1 MSLPARQ
8 KGLMAVLGVLLAV
21 VLWQRLGPLA
31 GAGGEFGAAG
41 AAGDAAVDPTV
52 EELKVAELEPRPS
65 EHRAGRDPF
74 RFGSPPPPPGPT
86 PEEIEAA
93 RLRAEQEA
101 AARAAAAAAAAAAAL
116 NAEPPRPQPPQITL
130 KYLGSFGS
138 PARRIAVFSNG
149 EMIYNALQ
157 GDVLEGKFI
166 VHRIGFES
174 VDVRFVGFP
183 DSPPQ
188 RLSAGG

>member
-1 MSLPARQ
+1 VSLSARQ
-8 KGLMAVLGVLLAV
+8 KGLLAVLGALLAV

-31 GAGGEFGAAG
+31 GSEDSGPAG
-41 AAGDAAVDPTV
+41 AAGGAAIDSTV
-52 EELKVAELEPRPS
+52 EELRVADLEPRPS

-74 RFGSPPPPPGPT
+74 SFGQPPRPPGPT

-101 AARAAAAAAAAAAAL
+101 AARAAAAAAAAAAL
-116 NAEPPRPQPPQITL
+116 PPEPPRPQPPQITL
-130 KYLGSFGS
+130 KYLGSFG
-138 PARRIAVFSNG
+138 PATRRIAVFSNG